1 MTYIPRAFDR
11 AVAIEPES
19 ALLNLFFYS
28 NEELSH
34 YAKIDDE
41 MIEERAQCV
50 AELFVREFL
59 KKGSTKKEINS
70 ILTKE
75 KLAHFWEKMDDFL
88 HDIHSSKEFPR
99 NSLWDYSAGAY
110 DSDDKVQFGNMCE
123 ITARDRL
130 RELCEDIDGF
140 VPALIDDKPF
150 FIPFHLEQINTV
162 SEKCGI
168 VDLTKKTIPSW
179 KTSFL
184 RLFQDSKYQCV
195 IHCNQ
200 DGIPELSGNDLM
212 LLPLYLAFLRKEG
225 KIEYN
230 PLRLIAMG
238 EFDKFGK
245 LKAKNAD
252 LFFEAFHAGFGCD
265 SFIVFP
271 GSAKNGS
278 AEWNEIALPDL
289 NAEQI
294 EVFFRGKGL
303 FVNTNT
309 EQEGSICSIPPISK
323 DFVGRDEELMNL
335 NKLFE
340 ENVLVITG
348 EAGAGKTELAVAYA
362 HRFAERFPQGR
373 FMIPMHGVTSWAD
386 AIKIMLEQCDDYEI
400 LPEQLGLPT
409 NFNTLPSE
417 EKTTVAYRM
426 LEMRAKKG
434 SILLLLDDLD
444 SIDLISKSGLD
455 VLTNSTGLPSNLHI
469 IATTRL
475 RESSIPSVQ
484 KLVEI
489 GNLNDRDAID
499 LFCKI
504 CGNAF
509 SFTEYPMA
517 NGKLLLDRI
526 PEDERPKQ
534 ETIQRIEQEY
544 EAMLNMIHFRKGNAK
559 VLLKDAKCF
568 SKTIE
573 NYGKC
578 DIKKEWE
585 RIRKGH
591 VTP

>member
-1 MTYIPRAFDR
+1 MTYQPRAFDR
-11 AVAIEPES
+11 AISIEPES
-19 ALLNLFFYS
+19 TLLNLFFYS

-34 YAKIDDE
+34 YAKMDDE

-59 KKGSTKKEINS
+59 KRGSAKKEINS

-75 KLAHFWEKMDDFL
+75 ELACFWNKISDVSF
-88 HDIHSSKEFPR
+88 DIHTAKEFPR
-99 NSLWDYSAGAY
+99 DLLWDYTDGISEIGT
-110 DSDDKVQFGNMCE
+110 SDQFATVCE
-123 ITARDRL
+123 IMARERL
-130 RELCEDIDGF
+130 RKLCENIDGF
-140 VPALIDDKPF
+140 VPAQLDDKF
-150 FIPFHLEQINTV
+150 YFIPFHFEQKNNA
-162 SEKCGI
+162 SETSGI
-168 VDLTKKTIPSW
+168 VDLTKKMILGWQS
-179 KTSFL
+179 SYM
-184 RLFQDSKYQCV
+184 RLFPDGKYQCV
-195 IHCNQ
+195 VHCDQ
-200 DGIPELSGNDLM
+200 DGIPALTGNSFMLS
-212 LLPLYLAFLRKEG
+212 LYLGFLRKEG
-225 KIEYN
+225 RIEYN
-230 PLRLIAMG
+230 PLRLVAMG
-238 EFDKFGK
+238 EIDKSGK
-245 LKAKNAD
+245 LKGERKERYFDVFHTIFD
-252 LFFEAFHAGFGCD
+252 LNSFF
-265 SFIVFP
+265 VFP
-271 GSAKNGS
+271 KSMKS
-278 AEWNEIALPDL
+278 CLEERNEIALPNL
-289 NAEQI
+289 NLEEI
-294 EVFFRGKGL
+294 EDFFRGKGL

-475 RESSIPSVQ
+475 RESSIPAVQ
-484 KLVEI
+484 KFVEI

-544 EAMLNMIHFRKGNAK
+544 ESMLNMIHFRKGNAK

-578 DIKKEWE
+578 DMKKEWD
-585 RIRKGH
+585 RIRKEPPD
-591 VTP
+591 T